1 MKEALSG
8 ISLEIHCL
16 RLHAPSAGGMSLI
29 PGWGTK
35 ILLCHTVWPKKEE
48 EKKRPLVNAVCKAF
62 PLFCLEIPNQ

>member
-8 ISLEIHCL
+8 TSLEIQWL
-16 RLHAPSAGGMSLI
+16 RLHAPSAGGTSLI

-48 EKKRPLVNAVCKAF
+48 KKRPLANAVCKAF
-62 PLFCLEIPNQ
+62 PLFCPEIPNQ